1 MNETNWRYQLSAMWN
16 HGNWAIEANANNLF
30 MMKNNV
36 VDELS
41 VSYYSFKQIDQ
52 SRSYNQYANL
62 KIVYSFD
69 YGKKTSKSPD
79 YKHQNSESAILKQ
92 EGKDIIKSLVTCS
105 CEIQIKNCIQTVN
118 YNYIFTHI

>member
-1 MNETNWRYQLSAMWN
+1 MMNNK
-16 HGNWAIEANANNLF
+16 I
-30 MMKNNV
+30 

-41 VSYYSFKQIDQ
+41 ASYYSFKQIDQ

-79 YKHQNSESAILKQ
+79 YKHQNSESAILK
-92 EGKDIIKSLVTCS
+92 
-105 CEIQIKNCIQTVN
+105 
-118 YNYIFTHI
+118 

>member
-1 MNETNWRYQLSAMWN
+1 MSSRLNGTLV
-16 HGNWAIEANANNLF
+16 
-30 MMKNNV
+30 MKNNI

-41 VSYYSFKQIDQ
+41 ASYYSFKQIDQ

-79 YKHQNSESAILKQ
+79 YKHQNSESAILK
-92 EGKDIIKSLVTCS
+92 
-105 CEIQIKNCIQTVN
+105 
-118 YNYIFTHI
+118 